1 MVAAIVAASTVF
13 IFLIAVYF
21 LLDYR
26 KSKREWR
33 KEVEQFYLDG
43 EKRKSVIILI
53 GTKFDETETAKEL
66 EPKLVDANIPFT
78 PSEFLGALIVG
89 YMGIVFMLVNFFQ
102 LSLLPSL
109 IVGLLLV
116 EGARRLLFLL
126 RKNKK
131 KQVLIDQLPEICRLL
146 ANSTRSGMT
155 LNQGIQLVTKE
166 INEPAKSEFK
176 RMAHELSLGIEF
188 QAALRT
194 MEKRVDHKEFQ
205 LFAATML
212 IQKKA
217 GGNLSAVLDEMSQT
231 LDERKLLKQEVKTM
245 TAEQRY
251 VSTLVPI
258 IPIFL
263 VLMMNNIID
272 GFLDPLFTGIGL
284 ILLTFFLF
292 GTVLTFVIVRKITNI
307 RV

>member
-1 MVAAIVAASTVF
+1 MKEAVVAALAVF
-13 IFLIAVYF
+13 IFLIALYF
-21 LLDYR
+21 QLDYR
-26 KSKREWR
+26 KRKKEWR
-33 KEVEQFYLDG
+33 KDVQNFYLDG
-43 EKRKSVIILI
+43 EKRKSIIVVI
-53 GTKFDETETAKEL
+53 GTRFDETQTAKEM
-66 EPKLVDANIPFT
+66 EPKLSNANISFT
-78 PSEFLGALIVG
+78 PSEFLGAMIVA
-89 YMGIVFMLVNFFQ
+89 YMGIVFGLVNFFQ
-102 LSLLPSL
+102 LTLLPAL
-109 IVGLLLV
+109 LVGLLLI
-116 EGARRLLFLL
+116 EGSRRLLFIL

-131 KQVLIDQLPEICRLL
+131 KQMLIDQLPEICRVL

-155 LNQGIQLVTKE
+155 LNQGIQLITQE

-176 RMAHELSLGIEF
+176 RLAHELSLGIEF
-188 QAALRT
+188 STVIRA

-205 LFAATML
+205 LFTATLL

-245 TAEQRY
+245 TAEQKY
-251 VSTLVPI
+251 VSTLIPL

-272 GFLDPLFTGIGL
+272 GFLDPLFSGIGL
-284 ILLTFFLF
+284 ILLAFFLC
-292 GTVLTFVIVRKITNI
+292 GTTLTFVIVRKITNI

>member
-1 MVAAIVAASTVF
+1 MKEAVVAALAVF
-13 IFLIAVYF
+13 IFLIALYF
-21 LLDYR
+21 QLDYR
-26 KSKREWR
+26 KRKKEWR
-33 KEVEQFYLDG
+33 KDVQNFYLDG
-43 EKRKSVIILI
+43 EKRKSIIVVI
-53 GTKFDETETAKEL
+53 GTKFDETQTAKEM
-66 EPKLVDANIPFT
+66 EPKLSNANISFT
-78 PSEFLGALIVG
+78 PSEFLGAMIVA
-89 YMGIVFMLVNFFQ
+89 YMGIVFGLVNFFQ
-102 LSLLPSL
+102 LTLLPAL
-109 IVGLLLV
+109 LVGLLLI
-116 EGARRLLFLL
+116 EGSRRLLFIL

-131 KQVLIDQLPEICRLL
+131 KQMLIDQLPEICRVL

-155 LNQGIQLVTKE
+155 LNQGIQLITQE

-176 RMAHELSLGIEF
+176 RLAHELSLGIEF
-188 QAALRT
+188 STVIRA

-205 LFAATML
+205 LFTATLL

-245 TAEQRY
+245 TAEQKY
-251 VSTLVPI
+251 VSTLIPL

-272 GFLDPLFTGIGL
+272 GFLDPLFSGVGL
-284 ILLTFFLF
+284 ILLAFFLC
-292 GTVLTFVIVRKITNI
+292 GTTLTFVIVRKITNI